1 MLAQRGN
8 LYGRPES
15 TPIEQPITPRPTSM
29 NNDLSC
35 LKQEWQFTCIPSFS
49 LVNLSSKIR
58 NIYQGQG
65 HRLVIGS
72 CDDYMDY
79 VVKRYC
85 IHELSV

>member
-1 MLAQRGN
+1 MLP
-8 LYGRPES
+8 LYRS
-15 TPIEQPITPRPTSM
+15 VHMCIKHIHIRTYTQHIQNVI
-29 NNDLSC
+29 
-35 LKQEWQFTCIPSFS
+35 LKQEWQFTYIPSFS